1 MMIMVIMVTKNVL
14 PDENWSVA
22 PSLFPLNLQNKKV
35 SENYA
40 KVSDFRKPQKSM
52 YPILENHSKG
62 SDFRKPHKS
71 SRFQKTRKNIRFQKT
86 TQKYQILENHEK

>member
-71 SRFQKTRKNIRFQKT
+71 SRFSENP
-86 TQKYQILENHEK
+86 QKYQISENHTKVSDFRKS